1 MTGSRRRT
9 ELRGRAVPT
18 GQRGLAPAT
27 ELVIIFPALIVLL
40 GVIIGGAR
48 IWFARSV
55 VTDAAYSGAR
65 AASIERDA
73 GQAKTAGHNATVQR
87 LDMRGL
93 ICLRTSIDLD
103 LRGFGAPVGTPAT
116 VTEQIHCRV
125 SIGNVLVPGMPGSM
139 MIIGHGASPIDTY
152 RER

>member
-1 MTGSRRRT
+1 MTLLQGRNG
-9 ELRGRAVPT
+9 LRGKSTRT

-27 ELVIIFPALIVLL
+27 ELVILFPALIVLL
-40 GVIIGGAR
+40 GVIVAGAR

-73 GQAKTAGHNATVQR
+73 GQARAAGRDATVQR
-87 LDMRGL
+87 LDMRGVT
-93 ICLRTSIDLD
+93 CLQTRIDLD
-103 LRGFGAPVGTPAT
+103 LSGFRAPVGTPAS

-125 SIGNVLVPGMPGSM
+125 SIGHVLVPGMPGSL